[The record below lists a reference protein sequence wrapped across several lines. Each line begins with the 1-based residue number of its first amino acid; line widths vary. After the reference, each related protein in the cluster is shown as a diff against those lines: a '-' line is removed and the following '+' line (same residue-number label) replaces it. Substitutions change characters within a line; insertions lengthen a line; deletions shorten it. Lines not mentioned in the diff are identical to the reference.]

1 MIGKHCLSPY
11 YHLCKMLNHFIPQII
26 INLYLLSLQF
36 LINLINPSYLI
47 RFILCQESFSSV

>member
-11 YHLCKMLNHFIPQII
+11 YHLCQMLHHFIPQII
-26 INLYLLSLQF
+26 INLHLLSLQF

-47 RFILCQESFSSV
+47 RFILR